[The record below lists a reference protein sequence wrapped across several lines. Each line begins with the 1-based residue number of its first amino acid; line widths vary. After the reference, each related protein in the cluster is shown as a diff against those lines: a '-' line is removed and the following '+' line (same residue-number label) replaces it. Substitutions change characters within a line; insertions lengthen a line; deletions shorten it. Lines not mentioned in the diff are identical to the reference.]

1 MPQIKILI
9 VDDSSLARDFIR
21 AILSIDQEIMVVGE
35 AENGKEGVE
44 KTQELHPDL
53 IIMDIEM
60 PIMGGLEAIER
71 IMCETPT
78 PILVVTSRG
87 GAETAF
93 SAISKGALE
102 VVSKTDIDPDHARKF
117 IEQVKVLSKAR
128 VITHLLGR
136 NRTILDSAAKKDKV
150 PFNDIIAIAA
160 STGGPN
166 ALNVILPNFP
176 KDFCCPIVIAQH
188 IADGFVVG
196 LVEWLAKITKVA
208 VKVADHG
215 EILLPGHVYVSPP
228 DQHMTVD
235 YENRVAMVKRKIQDI
250 YHPSCD
256 TLLASVATVYGAK
269 AIGVIL
275 TGMGADGVQ
284 GLMKIKEM
292 KGRTIAQ
299 DEETSIVYGMPKKA
313 VEAGCVDMVC
323 PLPQIGEKLLSMVSR

>member
-1 MPQIKILI
+1 MPPIKVLI

-21 AILSIDQEIMVVGE
+21 AIISIDPEIAVVGE
-35 AENGKEGVE
+35 AENGKEGLE
-44 KTQELHPDL
+44 KTLELLPDL
-53 IIMDIEM
+53 VIMDIEM

-71 IMCETPT
+71 IMCEKPT

-102 VVSKTDIDPDHARKF
+102 VVSKTDIDPDQARKF
-117 IEQVKVLSKAR
+117 IEQVKLLSRAR
-128 VITHLLGR
+128 VITHLMGR
-136 NRTILDSAAKKDKV
+136 NRNVLDSAAIKEKV
-150 PFNDIIAIAA
+150 PFNNIIAIAA

-196 LVEWLAKITKVA
+196 LVDWLAKITKIA
-208 VKVADHG
+208 VKVADNG

-228 DQHMTVD
+228 DQHMVVD
-235 YENRVAMVKRKIQDI
+235 YGNRIAMVKKKVQDI

-256 TLLASVATVYGAK
+256 TLLSSVATVYGAK

-299 DEETSIVYGMPKKA
+299 DEKTSIVYGMPKKA
-313 VEAGCVDMVC
+313 VEAGCVDKVL
-323 PLPQIGEKLLSMVSR
+323 PLPEIGEKLLSMVS